1 MSTKFVHHDRDL
13 SPVDGFQGHCVLG
26 HRAIVLRRA
35 ATVKCVS
42 DVGRRAYARVVQ
54 RLLYA
59 TMRIRDPDTA
69 RAVRTVVLL
78 VLVAEALAAAG
89 HNRRGPRSVRPG
101 QAAPRPRRPSLP
113 RRGALA
119 GRRPR
124 G

>member
-1 MSTKFVHHDRDL
+1 VVREVALVKSDTV
-13 SPVDGFQGHCVLG
+13 
-26 HRAIVLRRA
+26 A
-35 ATVKCVS
+35 APILEP
-42 DVGRRAYARVVQ
+42 VQ

-59 TMRIRDPDTA
+59 TMHIRDTETA
-69 RAVRTVVLL
+69 RAIRTVVLL

-89 HNRRGPRSVRPG
+89 HDRRGPRSVRPG

-113 RRGALA
+113 RRGAVA

>member
-1 MSTKFVHHDRDL
+1 L
-13 SPVDGFQGHCVLG
+13 W
-26 HRAIVLRRA
+26 RA
-35 ATVKCVS
+35 ATLL
-42 DVGRRAYARVVQ
+42 DVGRRAYARAVQ

-59 TMRIRDPDTA
+59 TMRIRDPETA
-69 RAVRTVVLL
+69 RAIRTIVLL
-78 VLVAEALAAAG
+78 VLVAEALAGAR
-89 HNRRGPRSVRPG
+89 HDRRGPRTVRPG